1 VAEPR
6 RLKQLA
12 ESINERARFPDQP
25 HVIALSGGADSAA
38 LAGLLGRRPEA
49 GPRCVHVHHG
59 LAASD
64 LLAEAAQAI
73 ANRLQV
79 AIEIVRVEVQD
90 GPSPEAMARE
100 VRYRALAGSLGEGEN
115 MLLAHTRNDQAE
127 TVLLNLIRG
136 AGIRGLSGMPYY
148 RQPRMY
154 RPFLDV
160 TRDET
165 REFASLCGLPFVDD
179 PTNSDVSIRRNR
191 VRLEL
196 IPRMEV
202 LNPNI
207 VDTLARTAEH
217 LRRDSEYLDG
227 VSQIPLLVD
236 EESVFVATG
245 VLLALDRPIRSRV
258 IAGLVGSVRARDGIS
273 SAELARVE
281 DVLGDRSVAAEL
293 EGGVS
298 VSKRGPYLV
307 VGTDAGQ

>member
-1 VAEPR
+1 M
-6 RLKQLA
+6 
-12 ESINERARFPDQP
+12 
-25 HVIALSGGADSAA
+25 
-38 LAGLLGRRPEA
+38 LGRGPDA
-49 GPRCVHVHHG
+49 GTRCVHVHHG

-73 ANRLQV
+73 ADQLRL
-79 AIEIVRVEVQD
+79 AIEIVRVEVEE

-100 VRYRALAGSLGEGEN
+100 VRYPALAGSLAEGEN

-136 AGIRGLSGMPYY
+136 AGIRGLSGMPYH

-179 PTNSDVSIRRNR
+179 PTNSDISIRRNR

-196 IPRMEV
+196 IPRMEE

-207 VDTLARTAEH
+207 VATLARTAEH
-217 LRRDSEYLDG
+217 LRQDSEYLDG
-227 VSQIPLLVD
+227 VSQIPLLED

-258 IAGLVGSVRARDGIS
+258 IAGLVGSVRESDGIS

-281 DVLGDRSVAAEL
+281 EVLDDSSVAAEL

-298 VSKRGPYLV
+298 VNKRGPYLV
-307 VGTDAGQ
+307 VGTGNGQ